1 MEPIVKEFLESRRS
15 AERQKFEK
23 ERDEWLVSLGLVENV
38 KEYSP
43 DGTKTPGHVGYV
55 KFDEEAN
62 KYYRVKKVP
71 VAVTDEEFEEIR
83 KVAAKPK
90 PVAQNK
96 SIPDGTEWGL
106 KIVNGIFWLLAIGGF
121 IAVISI
127 CSSVLSGEDP
137 MLQHAENVWQE
148 SVVIQTEALI
158 VSVSQL
164 VAISV
169 IAIGL
174 CFMVKLLLK
183 IIKNQNEIKSMM
195 K

>member
-23 ERDEWLVSLGLVENV
+23 ERDELLMSLGLVENV

-43 DGTKTPGHVGYV
+43 NGTKTPGYV

-62 KYYRVKKVP
+62 NYYRVKKVP
-71 VAVTDEEFEEIR
+71 VTVTDEEFEEIR

-121 IAVISI
+121 IAVIYI
-127 CSSVLSGEDP
+127 CSSVLSGEDF
-137 MLQHAENVWQE
+137 LNAETVWQR
-148 SVVIQTEALI
+148 SVVIQMDALY

>member
-23 ERDEWLVSLGLVENV
+23 ERDELLVSLGLVENV

-43 DGTKTPGHVGYV
+43 DGTKTPGYV
-55 KFDEEAN
+55 EFDEEAN

-71 VAVTDEEFEEIR
+71 VTVTDEEFEEIR

-106 KIVNGIFWLLAIGGF
+106 KLVNGIFWLLAIGGF

-127 CSSVLSGEDP
+127 CSDVMSEDSISVG
-137 MLQHAENVWQE
+137 LQG
-148 SVVIQTEALI
+148 EALF
-158 VSVSQL
+158 VSMSQL

>member
-1 MEPIVKEFLESRRS
+1 M
-15 AERQKFEK
+15 
-23 ERDEWLVSLGLVENV
+23 LVSLGLVENV

-43 DGTKTPGHVGYV
+43 DGTKTPGYV
-55 KFDEEAN
+55 EFDEEAN
-62 KYYRVKKVP
+62 NYYRVKKVP
-71 VAVTDEEFEEIR
+71 VVVTDEEFEEIR

-106 KIVNGIFWLLAIGGF
+106 KIVNGLFWLLAIGGF
-121 IAVISI
+121 IAVIYI

>member
-23 ERDEWLVSLGLVENV
+23 ERDELLMSLGLVENV

-43 DGTKTPGHVGYV
+43 NGAKTPKYV
-55 KFDEEAN
+55 KLDAETN
-62 KYYRVKKVP
+62 MYYRVKKVP
-71 VAVTDEEFEEIR
+71 VTVTDEEFEEIR
-83 KVAAKPK
+83 KVAAKP
-90 PVAQNK
+90 VAQNK
-96 SIPDGTEWGL
+96 SQNKSVPDGTEWGL
-106 KIVNGIFWLLAIGGF
+106 KLVNGILWLLAIGGF
-121 IAVISI
+121 IAVICI

-137 MLQHAENVWQE
+137 MLLHAETVWQQ
-148 SVVIQTEALI
+148 SVAIQTEALL